1 MLVELINVAIYSVIG
16 ILLMMVGCFL
26 VDLVIPCDFPEEI
39 KKRNQA
45 VGFIMAGASIAIGII
60 IKSAVMSPMIELSK
74 SVEEGLL
81 DGIIG
86 TLVYSASGIVL
97 CVIGYLVMLLFNR
110 KYNLNDEIG
119 KGNTAAGIMIMG
131 MFIGLG
137 IVISGVIY

>member
-1 MLVELINVAIYSVIG
+1 MLVDLLNVVIYSVIG
-16 ILLMMVGCFL
+16 VILMMIGCFL
-26 VDLVIPCDFPEEI
+26 VDLAIPCDFPEEI
-39 KKRNQA
+39 KKGNQA

-60 IKSAVMSPMIELSK
+60 VKSAVMSPAVATV
-74 SVEEGLL
+74 VEQTLLEGITGTLL
-81 DGIIG
+81 YSAAGII
-86 TLVYSASGIVL
+86 L
-97 CVIGYLVMLLFNR
+97 CILGYLIMLLFNR

>member
-1 MLVELINVAIYSVIG
+1 MLVDLINVAIYSVIG
-16 ILLMMVGCFL
+16 ILLMMLGCFF
-26 VDLVIPCDFPEEI
+26 VDLVIPCNFPEEI

-60 IKSAVMSPMIELSK
+60 IKSAVMSPSVDLSK
-74 SVEEGLL
+74 VTETGIL

-86 TLVYSASGIVL
+86 TLVYSVSGIVL
-97 CVIGYLVMLLFNR
+97 CVMGYLVMLLFNR
-110 KYNLNDEIG
+110 KYNLNEEIG
-119 KGNTAAGIMIMG
+119 KGNSAAGIMIMG